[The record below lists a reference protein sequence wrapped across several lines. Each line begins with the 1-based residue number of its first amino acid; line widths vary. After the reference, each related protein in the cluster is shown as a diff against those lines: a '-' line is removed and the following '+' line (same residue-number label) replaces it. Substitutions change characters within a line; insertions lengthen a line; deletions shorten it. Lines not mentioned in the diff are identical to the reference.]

1 MTWQAAEAALWE
13 VMEEGSWSQA
23 AACAQV
29 TWQAAEAAF
38 WEIVEEG
45 EEPVEVLY
53 GADLDTNALGSGF
66 PRHGGRLGDS
76 PYAAAPWNLN
86 NLPAAA
92 GEHGSMLRHLGDDVP
107 GVTARGAQPF
117 QGLWR
122 RCMCRVGL
130 NPSQS
135 MPRHLGNDVPGVTAR
150 PPSLPGFRV

>member
-1 MTWQAAEAALWE
+1 MRCSA
-13 VMEEGSWSQA
+13 SQTLRTPFTDTFGA
-23 AACAQV
+23 PHAQV

-66 PRHGGRLGDS
+66 PRRGGRLGDS
-76 PYAAAPWNLN
+76 PYAHAPWNLN

-107 GVTARGAQPF
+107 GVTARARPCWGAH
-117 QGLWR
+117 
-122 RCMCRVGL
+122 V
-130 NPSQS
+130 
-135 MPRHLGNDVPGVTAR
+135 HLGSGFWHPYGSNPGTI
-150 PPSLPGFRV
+150 LG

>member
-1 MTWQAAEAALWE
+1 M
-13 VMEEGSWSQA
+13 
-23 AACAQV
+23 

-66 PRHGGRLGDS
+66 PRAGGRLGDS

-86 NLPAAA
+86 NLPGAA

-107 GVTARGAQPF
+107 GVTARA
-117 QGLWR
+117 
-122 RCMCRVGL
+122 
-130 NPSQS
+130 
-135 MPRHLGNDVPGVTAR
+135 LGPAR
-150 PPSLPGFRV
+150 DQGFRILFAGHRWTHLI